1 MDYIISLR
9 EYLQE
14 TPICYGKIHGLW
26 LGFFQEKQSIENN
39 TYFDSLRYM
48 AMGHI

>member
-1 MDYIISLR
+1 MGKSTVYGLR
-9 EYLQE
+9 
-14 TPICYGKIHGLW
+14 
-26 LGFFQEKQSIENN
+26 FSQEKQSVEKN